1 MHVRACVCCIWVIP
15 YQFTKVLHMTP
26 SELDK
31 ILCVGGLSVHMYPK
45 GILLKLLMWLP
56 RNALLNILLF
66 CYLSLPIAIQ
76 SIITWE
82 FFIILKNGLHHV
94 KAHRISFH
102 LVYIKA

>member
-1 MHVRACVCCIWVIP
+1 MSICI
-15 YQFTKVLHMTP
+15 
-26 SELDK
+26 
-31 ILCVGGLSVHMYPK
+31 PK

-66 CYLSLPIAIQ
+66 CYLSVPVVVIQ

-82 FFIILKNGLHHV
+82 FLKNGLHHFKV
-94 KAHRISFH
+94 HRISFH

>member
-1 MHVRACVCCIWVIP
+1 
-15 YQFTKVLHMTP
+15 MTP
-26 SELDK
+26 SELNE

-82 FFIILKNGLHHV
+82 FFIILKNGLYHV